1 MSTEEVNNLVSLV
14 ADTAFSIA
22 SGIIIDRANLIVDVI
37 NSLFNAK
44 YESKTTDYRVQTI
57 Q

>member
-1 MSTEEVNNLVSLV
+1 MSTEEVNNLVGLV
-14 ADTAFSIA
+14 
-22 SGIIIDRANLIVDVI
+22 
-37 NSLFNAK
+37 AK